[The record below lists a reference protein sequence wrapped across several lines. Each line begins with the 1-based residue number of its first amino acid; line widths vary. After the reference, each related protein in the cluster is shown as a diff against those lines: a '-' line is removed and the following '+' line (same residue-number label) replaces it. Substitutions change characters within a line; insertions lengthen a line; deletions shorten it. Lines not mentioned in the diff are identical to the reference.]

1 MRREH
6 PNEEELKHLK
16 WTLLKPK
23 ERLSDKELEGLITVF
38 ENPKYE
44 LLKRTWEAR
53 NEFRDIL
60 ESPFSK
66 ERAET
71 EIAQWEE
78 RHTAVPNRFIQRFA
92 DFFQRWKSYIL
103 NYFVYRHTTSPIE
116 GINNKLKLIK
126 RRAFGFLKFEAFRL
140 KAIIEFS

>member
-1 MRREH
+1 M
-6 PNEEELKHLK
+6 L
-16 WTLLKPK
+16 
-23 ERLSDKELEGLITVF
+23 

-53 NEFRDIL
+53 SEFCDIL
-60 ESPFSK
+60 ENPFSK

-78 RHTAVPNRFIQRFA
+78 RYTAVPNRFA

-116 GINNKLKLIK
+116 GINDKLKLIK